1 MYVKGTRA
9 RTRVMKK
16 MALKAWRI
24 PSSPA
29 RIQYTSATQ
38 FFVIKNTSALQQV
51 VAPLLMTIRE
61 HRHNA
66 MSAVYYS

>member
-9 RTRVMKK
+9 RTRVIKK

-29 RIQYTSATQ
+29 CTLYTFSDLT
-38 FFVIKNTSALQQV
+38 
-51 VAPLLMTIRE
+51 PL
-61 HRHNA
+61 
-66 MSAVYYS
+66 S

>member
-16 MALKAWRI
+16 MALNACRM

-29 RIQYTSATQ
+29 CVPTIGLCTPRQGRQ
-38 FFVIKNTSALQQV
+38 VILPQGPFQGSPDQ
-51 VAPLLMTIRE
+51 LL
-61 HRHNA
+61 
-66 MSAVYYS
+66 

>member
-16 MALKAWRI
+16 MALKVWRI

-29 RIQYTSATQ
+29 CTNCASEPD
-38 FFVIKNTSALQQV
+38 
-51 VAPLLMTIRE
+51 PL
-61 HRHNA
+61 
-66 MSAVYYS
+66 S